1 MNLIGDSSDHVNI
14 TLVEN
19 SGPGV
24 AHFQAQKVS
33 DSNRIVQTDVKDIDV
48 GT

>member
-1 MNLIGDSSDHVNI
+1 MNLIGDSSDQVNI
-14 TLVEN
+14 TLVGN

-24 AHFQAQKVS
+24 AHFQAEKTS
-33 DSNRIVQTDVKDIDV
+33 DSSRIVQTDVKDVDA